1 MRLTFPILAALL
13 ALPAL
18 GQWNRYESTG
28 KGEAISI
35 ADPHSLSYFTGEG
48 RLRDLCEGWKP
59 DQLAKFLA
67 EVHPELSKVGK
78 VGEYAIYD
86 VFYVID
92 PANGFGFG
100 SKSILVQTG
109 KDQYREISFILNGD
123 RYGKTRIVGDMP
135 PNQMLWV
142 TTGYGLMGMTVD
154 DQFWVGDGM
163 SVRMDFKAVAAA
175 EEATMKSAGIV
186 REKPWNRQM
195 PLPSFE
201 SKGYALVS
209 HLPAGDG
216 SVDVTFTIDHGRAVV
231 TGTSYTPSKHQ

>member
-1 MRLTFPILAALL
+1 MRLTFSILAALL

-18 GQWNRYESTG
+18 GQWNRYETTG
-28 KGEAISI
+28 KGKVVSI
-35 ADPHSLSYFTGEG
+35 ADPHPLSYFTGEG
-48 RLRDLCEGWKP
+48 RLRDICEGWHA
-59 DQLAKFLA
+59 DQMAKFLA
-67 EVHPELSKVGK
+67 EVKPEESKVGK
-78 VGEYAIYD
+78 VGEYTIYD
-86 VFYVID
+86 VFYVD
-92 PANGFGFG
+92 SGNNFGG
-100 SKSILVQTG
+100 RKSILVQTG
-109 KDQYREISFILNGD
+109 KDQYREISYIENGD
-123 RYGKTRIVGDMP
+123 RYGKTLIVGDSP
-135 PNQMLWV
+135 PNQMLWA
-142 TTGYGLMGMTVD
+142 TTGYGLMGMTAD